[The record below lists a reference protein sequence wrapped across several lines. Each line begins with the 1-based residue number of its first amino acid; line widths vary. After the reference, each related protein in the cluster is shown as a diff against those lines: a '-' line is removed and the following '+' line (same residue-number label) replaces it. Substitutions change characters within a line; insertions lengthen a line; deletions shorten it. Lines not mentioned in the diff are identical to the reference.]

1 MLESRL
7 LERASKPDH
16 FAQAMVVPPHGHLLE
31 GEQDGS
37 QGHSVSRAEALRTGK
52 VRGIGRG
59 LCDFK

>member
-7 LERASKPDH
+7 WERASKPDH
-16 FAQAMVVPPHGHLLE
+16 FAQAMVVPTHGYLLE

-37 QGHSVSRAEALRTGK
+37 QGDSVSLADTLRTEK